1 MTVEASAEVGLEG
14 RYASALFELAD
25 SAKQL
30 DSVAGDLT
38 ALRKAIDDSAD
49 LRRLIA
55 SPIVSADAQAKA
67 MQAVAEA
74 MKLAPLSRQ
83 FLGVVVQKRRLSRL
97 PGMIRAFLAELARR
111 RGESSAEVVSA
122 VPLTDAQTEKLSDV
136 LRGLVG
142 RKITLEQRVD
152 PDILGGLVVRV
163 GSRMF
168 DSSIRTKLQRLQLA
182 MKGVG

>member
-1 MTVEASAEVGLEG
+1 MTAEATGEVGLEG
-14 RYASALFELAD
+14 RYASALFDLAD

-38 ALRKAIDDSAD
+38 SLRKVIDESAD
-49 LRRLIA
+49 LNRLIT
-55 SPIVSADAQAKA
+55 SPIIARDAQSKAILAVVDA
-67 MQAVAEA
+67 MQ
-74 MKLAPLSRQ
+74 LSPLTRQ
-83 FLGVVVQKRRLSRL
+83 FVGLVVQKRRLSRL
-97 PGMIRAFLAELARR
+97 PGMIRAYLAELARR
-111 RGESSAEVVSA
+111 RGESSAEVTSA
-122 VPLTDAQTEKLSDV
+122 VPLNAAQSENLAEV

-152 PDILGGLVVRV
+152 PDILGGLIVRV

>member
-1 MTVEASAEVGLEG
+1 MTAEGSVEVGLEG
-14 RYASALFELAD
+14 RYANALFELAD

-30 DSVAGDLT
+30 DSVAGDLV
-38 ALRKAIDDSAD
+38 ALRKAIDESAD
-49 LRRLIA
+49 LRVLIY
-55 SPIVSADAQAKA
+55 SPIIGREMQSKAILAVVDA
-67 MQAVAEA
+67 MQ
-74 MKLAPLSRQ
+74 LSPLTRQ
-83 FLGVVVQKRRLSRL
+83 FIGLVVQKRRLSRV
-97 PGMIRAFLAELARR
+97 PGMIRAYLAELARR
-111 RGESSAEVVSA
+111 RGESSAEVISA
-122 VPLTDAQTEKLSDV
+122 IPLSAEQSDKLGEV

>member
-1 MTVEASAEVGLEG
+1 MAGTTSFAPSAGTVDCLIVTPGAAPTLF
-14 RYASALFELAD
+14 SAL
-25 SAKQL
+25 
-30 DSVAGDLT
+30 
-38 ALRKAIDDSAD
+38 R
-49 LRRLIA
+49 
-55 SPIVSADAQAKA
+55 
-67 MQAVAEA
+67 
-74 MKLAPLSRQ
+74 LAPLSRQ